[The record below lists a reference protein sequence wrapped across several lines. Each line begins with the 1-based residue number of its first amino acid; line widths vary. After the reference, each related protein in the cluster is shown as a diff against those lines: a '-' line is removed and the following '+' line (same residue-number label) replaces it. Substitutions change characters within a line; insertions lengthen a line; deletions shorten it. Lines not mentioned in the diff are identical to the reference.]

1 MKIFTCALALGLSAL
16 SAAAFADIRD
26 QMDIRTGKAELVIPD
41 PNPQKIAND
50 VKEALNEWSIPAKM
64 NFRTLPSTIPARP
77 DEPEAAQV
85 IVQGTPA
92 IEYRC
97 KTAYAEIVKSPPP
110 VNNAFMYMKEF
121 TQACVYPFQKGVK
134 VYLIFTSAKKTESLT
149 SGLFTGIAKAIRGDD
164 AEFMTKQ
171 LNKSI
176 ADIKK
181 AIPSVL
187 VARLEVPGQA
197 IQEPDKDAVAAL
209 IPAKMESPLPVPQV
223 VMVQPANAPIAQPT
237 ASTPM
242 ATKIEARKSL
252 TGMGI
257 TYHAYDQFIASIKRK
272 DDVAVQLFLD
282 AGAIDLSIKDKNG
295 KTALDIAKETGISAI
310 ISIIE
315 AHLSGQTAS
324 AVSATSATPQAAPVA
339 PATPAP
345 AASAVVQPDK
355 RKMAMEAAR
364 QLPAEIV
371 AGIDEQINAMNLA
384 PEQRQA
390 MRDQALINMSTQL
403 AAIKGFTDRIDPETG
418 RLKP

>member
-1 MKIFTCALALGLSAL
+1 MKISTCALALGLSVL

-50 VKEALNEWSIPAKM
+50 VKDALNEWSIPAKM

-85 IVQGTPA
+85 VVQGTPA

-110 VNNAFMYMKEF
+110 VNNAFMYTKEF

-181 AIPSVL
+181 AVPSVL

-209 IPAKMESPLPVPQV
+209 IPAKVETPPPVPQV
-223 VMVQPANAPIAQPT
+223 VVAQPSAPIALPAAPT
-237 ASTPM
+237 HM

-252 TGMGI
+252 TAMGL
-257 TYHAYDQFIASIKRK
+257 TYHAYEQFIASIKRK

-282 AGAIDLSIKDKNG
+282 AGAIDLSTKDKNG

-315 AHLSGQTAS
+315 AHLSGQTAP
-324 AVSATSATPQAAPVA
+324 AVSATPATPQAAPVA
-339 PATPAP
+339 PAAPAP
-345 AASAVVQPDK
+345 TASAVVQPDK

-390 MRDQALINMSTQL
+390 MRDQALINMNTQL
-403 AAIKGFTDRIDPETG
+403 AAIKSFTDRIDPETG

>member
-1 MKIFTCALALGLSAL
+1 MIIPRNTLAVLLGLSVV
-16 SAAAFADIRD
+16 STVAFADIRD

-50 VKEALNEWSIPAKM
+50 VKEALSEWSIPAKM
-64 NFRTLPSTIPARP
+64 NFRTLPATIPARP

-85 IVQGTPA
+85 VVQGTPA

-110 VNNAFMYMKEF
+110 VNNAFMYTKEI

-164 AEFMTKQ
+164 PEFMTKQ
-171 LNKSI
+171 LNNSI

-187 VARLEVPGQA
+187 VARLEVPGQV

-209 IPAKMESPLPVPQV
+209 IPAKVETPPPAPQV
-223 VMVQPANAPIAQPT
+223 VMVQPANAPVAQP
-237 ASTPM
+237 AAPTPM

-252 TGMGI
+252 TAMGL

-272 DDVAVQLFLD
+272 DDVAVQLFID
-282 AGAIDLSIKDKNG
+282 TGAIDFSTKDKNG
-295 KTALDIAKETGISAI
+295 KTALDIARETGVSAI
-310 ISIIE
+310 VSIIE

-324 AVSATSATPQAAPVA
+324 PAPAVSAPPQAAPVV
-339 PATPAP
+339 PASGASS
-345 AASAVVQPDK
+345 AARPDK
-355 RKMAMEAAR
+355 RKMAMEAEK

-371 AGIDEQINAMNLA
+371 AGIDEQINAMHLG

-390 MRDQALINMSTQL
+390 MRDQALINMNIQL